1 MSVSADKVNQGN
13 APVLIRVNSIR
24 YCTQDI
30 VVYRED
36 LFNALSR
43 NALLAPRLEEDEE
56 PSKHVIYAYL

>member
-1 MSVSADKVNQGN
+1 MPVSRDKIKDDLVI
-13 APVLIRVNSIR
+13 LIHVNSIR

-43 NALLAPRLEEDEE
+43 NALLAPRLDENEE
-56 PSKHVIYAYL
+56 PSKHVI